1 MLILSRACD
10 ERIVINDDIIITV
23 LEIKGREVR
32 LGITAPIEVTVHRKE
47 VYDAIQRDKER
58 KARRQSRP

>member
-47 VYDAIQRDKER
+47 VHDAIQRDKER

>member
-58 KARRQSRP
+58 KTRRQSRP